1 MASLRIG
8 MAPATHG
15 QFGMFGPTDRR
26 PWLLWVLA
34 TAMWFQTVASP
45 GDRATVVDPLVDVS
59 IPIFLHLYM
68 RIDL

>member
-1 MASLRIG
+1 MVLNTRGLSGTTGL
-8 MAPATHG
+8 
-15 QFGMFGPTDRR
+15 TDRGR
-26 PWLLWVLA
+26 WLLWVLA